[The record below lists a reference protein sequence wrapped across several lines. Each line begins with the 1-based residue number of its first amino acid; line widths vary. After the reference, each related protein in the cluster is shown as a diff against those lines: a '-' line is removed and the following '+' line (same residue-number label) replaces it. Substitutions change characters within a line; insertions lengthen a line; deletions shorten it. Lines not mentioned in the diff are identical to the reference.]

1 MSNGFGAGDGKAK
14 VYVQKEE
21 VEKLIKEYKKIKKYM
36 KSPLYEI
43 KNLDG
48 SETLVNNLLK
58 EYGEDNDSQVDND
71 AWSCFSWI
79 NSGNLTFGS
88 L

>member
-14 VYVQKEE
+14 VFVQKEE

-43 KNLDG
+43 KIWMGVKHL
-48 SETLVNNLLK
+48 STI
-58 EYGEDNDSQVDND
+58 S
-71 AWSCFSWI
+71 
-79 NSGNLTFGS
+79 
-88 L
+88 

>member
-1 MSNGFGAGDGKAK
+1 MTNGFGGGTSDGKAK

-36 KSPLYEI
+36 KSPIFEI

-48 SETLVNNLLK
+48 SEKVVKELLE
-58 EYGEDNDSQVDND
+58 EYGDES
-71 AWSCFSWI
+71 I
-79 NSGNLTFGS
+79 
-88 L
+88 

>member
-1 MSNGFGAGDGKAK
+1 MSNGFGASDGKAK
-14 VYVQKEE
+14 VFVQKEE

-36 KSPLYEI
+36 KSSLYEI

-58 EYGEDNDSQVDND
+58 EYGEDNDSQ
-71 AWSCFSWI
+71 I
-79 NSGNLTFGS
+79 NNNA
-88 L
+88 